1 MSFSVICARQEL
13 VNVLLA
19 CCIGGYSALAQQT
32 RPAAKEGYQKALS
45 AHVVSIRLSTFGGT
59 CECCPGNELQV
70 RPGEATLLVTFF
82 RECHQQ
88 DSRRY
93 RDLRVNADLSGKHWQ
108 ALQRLVDHDALF
120 ALPDRIGC
128 ASCYDG
134 VDELIEVKFSDH
146 SKKSV
151 TFPMGSAPKEISALS
166 QKLLSLEAKLR
177 DELPIGV
184 KS

>member
-1 MSFSVICARQEL
+1 MSFPVICARQEL
-13 VNVLLA
+13 VSVLLA
-19 CCIGGYSALAQQT
+19 CCIGGYSASAQQT
-32 RPAAKEGYQKALS
+32 RPAAKERY
-45 AHVVSIRLSTFGGT
+45 VVSIRLSTFGGT
-59 CECCPGNELQV
+59 CECCPGDELKV
-70 RPGEATLLVTFF
+70 RPGEAMLLLTFS

-134 VDELIEVKFSDH
+134 VDELIEVKFSNH

-151 TFPMGSAPKEISALS
+151 TFPMGSALKEISALS
-166 QKLLSLEAKLR
+166 EKLLSLEAKLR
-177 DELPIGV
+177 DELQIGV
-184 KS
+184 KSFHEKAG